1 MIGLDMTVW
10 ALQIVNFLI
19 LAGWPVLAIVA
30 LMRLRHCRLD
40 DTARV
45 LWVIV
50 ILLIPLL
57 GAVAFFIV
65 RPGKPRSGEER

>member
-1 MIGLDMTVW
+1 MIGLDWTVW

-19 LAGWPVLAIVA
+19 LAGWLVLAIVT
-30 LMRLRHCRLD
+30 LTRLRRCRLD

-65 RPGKPRSGEER
+65 RPGKPQSDEKR

>member
-50 ILLIPLL
+50 
-57 GAVAFFIV
+57 